1 MNIEIT
7 ENIILGSIIYALSNR
22 FGNNY
27 HYYDE
32 EIEQGFEKPSF
43 HVQKIDDNS
52 KKGYTGHQYHLT
64 DDIYRYE
71 IKYFTDD
78 KNNKVKDIN
87 DKIDELKQLF
97 RYLEIVNIDGDKV
110 YSKYN
115 RINNI
120 EVTIV
125 DKVLHFDIVFPM
137 RTIQYLDI
145 DKVKTNYLD
154 KHIINK
160 EKEDM

>member
-7 ENIILGSIIYALSNR
+7 ENIILGSIIYALSNH
-22 FGNNY
+22 FGDNY

-71 IKYFTDD
+71 IKYFTDNKD
-78 KNNKVKDIN
+78 NKVKDIN

-110 YSKYN
+110 YSKCN

-137 RTIQYLDI
+137 RTIQYLDM

>member
-1 MNIEIT
+1 MYREI
-7 ENIILGSIIYALSNR
+7 NVN
-22 FGNNY
+22 
-27 HYYDE
+27 
-32 EIEQGFEKPSF
+32 
-43 HVQKIDDNS
+43 
-52 KKGYTGHQYHLT
+52 T
-64 DDIYRYE
+64 DE
-71 IKYFTDD
+71 IKYFTDN

-97 RYLEIVNIDGDKV
+97 RYLEIVNINGDKV
-110 YSKYN
+110 YSKCN

-137 RTIQYLDI
+137 RTIQYLDM

>member
-7 ENIILGSIIYALSNR
+7 ENIILGSIIYALSQE
-22 FGNNY
+22 FGDSYN
-27 HYYDE
+27 YYDE
-32 EIEQGFEKPSF
+32 EIEQGFEKPAF
-43 HVQKIDDNS
+43 HVQKIDNNS
-52 KKGYTGHQYHLT
+52 KKGYTGHQHLLT
-64 DDIYRYE
+64 DDTYRYE
-71 IKYFTDD
+71 IKYFTDSKD
-78 KNNKVKDIN
+78 NKVKDIN
-87 DKIDELKQLF
+87 DKVDKLKQLF
-97 RYLEIVNIDGDKV
+97 RYLEIVNFVDNKV
-110 YSKYN
+110 YSKSN
-115 RINNI
+115 RINTI

-145 DKVKTNYLD
+145 DKVKTNYLT

>member
-71 IKYFTDD
+71 IKYFTDN

-97 RYLEIVNIDGDKV
+97 RYLEIVNIGGDKV
-110 YSKYN
+110 YSKCN

-120 EVTIV
+120 EVIIV

>member
-71 IKYFTDD
+71 IKYFTDN

-110 YSKYN
+110 YSKCN

-120 EVTIV
+120 EVIIV

>member
-7 ENIILGSIIYALSNR
+7 ENIILGSIIYALSNH
-22 FGNNY
+22 FGDKY

-64 DDIYRYE
+64 DDTYRYE
-71 IKYFTDD
+71 IKYFTDN

-137 RTIQYLDI
+137 RTIQYLDM

>member
-71 IKYFTDD
+71 IKYFTDN

-110 YSKYN
+110 YSKCN